1 MRRLGLLGA
10 IVAASAVVFSACTA
24 ASAASNGEILAA
36 LYNIDGV
43 GFHGIDEGL
52 HAPGATINSQWLG
65 KTKNARIA
73 VAATTWP
80 KDLQP
85 QAKAF
90 VEATGKLVAALE
102 KDDAAGAAAPAKEA
116 HEAQHE
122 LSADAYAYLSG
133 KAGLGAPA
141 AKHNESSTSTAH

>member
-1 MRRLGLLGA
+1 MRRLSVIGA
-10 IVAASAVVFSACTA
+10 IVAAAAIVSSACST
-24 ASAASNGEILAA
+24 ASASSNGDILAA
-36 LYNIDGV
+36 LYNMDGV

-52 HAPGATINSQWLG
+52 RAPAATINSQWLG

-80 KDLQP
+80 KELQP

-90 VEATGKLVAALE
+90 VEASGKLVAALE

-116 HEAQHE
+116 HETQHD
-122 LSADAYAYLSG
+122 LSADAYAYLAG
-133 KAGLGAPA
+133 KAGIAAAPH
-141 AKHNESSTSTAH
+141 KTGDAH

>member
-1 MRRLGLLGA
+1 MRRLATIGA
-10 IVAASAVVFSACTA
+10 IVVASAIMFSACST
-24 ASAASNGEILAA
+24 ASASSNGEVLAA

-52 HAPGATINSQWLG
+52 RAPGATINSQWLG
-65 KTKNARIA
+65 KAKNARIA

-90 VEATGKLVAALE
+90 VEASGKLVAALE
-102 KDDAAGAAAPAKEA
+102 QDDAAGAAEPAKET
-116 HEAQHE
+116 HEAQHS
-122 LSADAYAYLSG
+122 LSADAYAYLAG
-133 KAGLGAPA
+133 KAGIGTPT
-141 AKHNESSTSTAH
+141 AKHGESSTSH

>member
-1 MRRLGLLGA
+1 MRRLGLLGVIAAATA
-10 IVAASAVVFSACTA
+10 IVFSACGTA
-24 ASAASNGEILAA
+24 GASSNGEILAA
-36 LYNIDGV
+36 LYHMDAV

-52 HAPGATINSQWLG
+52 RGPSAKIDAQWLG

-90 VEATGKLVAALE
+90 VEASGKLVAALE

-116 HEAQHE
+116 HEAQHD
-122 LSADAYAYLSG
+122 LSADAYAYLAG
-133 KAGLGAPA
+133 KAGLTAAP
-141 AKHNESSTSTAH
+141 HNEGTAH